1 MSNLKC
7 YLVVP
12 APVGLADD
20 YGSSQ
25 RLIDKVIQPVCDELE
40 IGTQRLGVQMPTTE
54 FSEETWEFVR
64 RAINDADFAAT
75 EITNQ
80 SLTAS
85 MEIGA
90 ISVLEKPIV
99 TFVRD
104 ELGAARIPL
113 NNSRPHIIYSI
124 GSDGETKKA
133 RDAFRRAIF
142 EIFPEGKEVRSSED
156 TPPARSS
163 ISELMTAPASNRYVT
178 TKDNQAAI
186 DLGRTLSEIRNE
198 FRRDHNKSD
207 INREITLEFLAE
219 ADGTIAQIERGKV
232 RVGQLLEGLVPAIQK
247 VLPYLAAY
255 PGLEALLQKALEFI
269 QLIVESIGKA

>member
-25 RLIDKVIQPVCDELE
+25 RLIDKVVQPVCDELE

-90 ISVLEKPIV
+90 ISVLEKPII

-113 NNSRPHIIYSI
+113 RNSRPHIIYSI
-124 GSDGETKKA
+124 GSNGEIEKA
-133 RDAFRRAIF
+133 KDAFCRAVF
-142 EIFPEGKEVRSSED
+142 EIFPAGKKVEFSDSVPSVQ
-156 TPPARSS
+156 SS
-163 ISELMTAPASNRYVT
+163 ISRLT
-178 TKDNQAAI
+178 
-186 DLGRTLSEIRNE
+186 
-198 FRRDHNKSD
+198 
-207 INREITLEFLAE
+207 
-219 ADGTIAQIERGKV
+219 
-232 RVGQLLEGLVPAIQK
+232 
-247 VLPYLAAY
+247 
-255 PGLEALLQKALEFI
+255 
-269 QLIVESIGKA
+269 